1 MKVALV
7 CSHGGHLSELLELA
21 DAYARHETFFITYD
35 APRTR
40 ALAGS
45 KYLLRNIGF
54 NGVLMAIATVQIFFI
69 LLRERPRVILST
81 GAEIA
86 VPAFYLACLLGIRTI
101 FVETWT
107 RVRSPTLA
115 GRWVYPVASAFFVQW
130 PELLSCYGP
139 KAQYHQGLI

>member
-1 MKVALV
+1 MKIALV
-7 CSHGGHLSELLELA
+7 CSHGGHLSEILDLA
-21 DAYARHETFFITYD
+21 DAYAHHETFFITYD

-40 ALAGS
+40 MLPRR

-54 NGVLMAIATVQIFFI
+54 NVGWMAVAAFQILFI
-69 LLRERPRVILST
+69 LLSERPRVILST

-86 VPAFYLACLLGIRTI
+86 VPCFYLGRLLGMRTI

-107 RVRSPTLA
+107 RVRNPTLT

-130 PELLSCYGP
+130 PELLRCYGA
-139 KAQYHQGLI
+139 KAQYRGGLI